1 MNKLSRGERL
11 FELVNYVLLTL
22 LALFFLLPFVSVL
35 MTSFVS
41 QAEYAQRGAF
51 ILIPQRIDLTAYRI
65 LLGTGSVVPN
75 AYMITILRALIG
87 TLLNL
92 VFTATLAYGLAR
104 RQLPGRTAVTLY
116 VFIPMIFSGGLI
128 PSFILMDTLHLL
140 NKFWVMIVPG
150 LISVWNLLI
159 MRNFFMALPYEL
171 EEAAIVDG
179 ASPPVILWKI
189 ILPLSLPSIST
200 IGLFYAVGH
209 WNAWFD
215 AAIYLKDMKLMP
227 VQLIL
232 RAVMQATMQYGGQ
245 GFLSDPG
252 AAMGYE
258 VLPPA
263 RSMQGAMIMVTT
275 LPILCIYPFIQKY
288 FVKGALIGSV
298 KG

>member
-1 MNKLSRGERL
+1 MNKLSRSERT
-11 FELVNYVLLTL
+11 FEITNYLILIALTL
-22 LALFFLLPFVSVL
+22 IFLVPFGSVL

-41 QAEYAQRGAF
+41 QTEYAQRGSF
-51 ILIPQRIDLTAYRI
+51 ILIPRTFDFTAYKL
-65 LLGTGSVVPN
+65 LLGSGSVVPN
-75 AYMITILRALIG
+75 AYMITILRTVIG

-92 VFTATLAYGLAR
+92 AFTATLAYGLAR
-104 RQLPGRTAVTLY
+104 RNLPGRTFLTLY

-128 PSFILMDTLHLL
+128 PSFVLMDTLGLL
-140 NKFWVMIVPG
+140 NKFWAMIIPG

-159 MRNFFMALPYEL
+159 MRNFFMALPIEL

-179 ASPPVILWKI
+179 ANPPTILWKVV
-189 ILPLSLPSIST
+189 LPLSLPSIST
-200 IGLFYAVGH
+200 IGLFYAVAH

-215 AAIYLKDMKLMP
+215 AAIYLKDQFLMP
-227 VQLIL
+227 IQLIL

-245 GFLSDPG
+245 GFLSDPS

-258 VLPPA
+258 TLPPA
-263 RSMQGAMIMVTT
+263 RALQGAMIMVTT

>member
-1 MNKLSRGERL
+1 
-11 FELVNYVLLTL
+11 
-22 LALFFLLPFVSVL
+22 
-35 MTSFVS
+35 MTSFVG
-41 QAEYAQRGAF
+41 QEEYARRGAF
-51 ILIPQRIDLTAYRI
+51 ILMPEQFDFTAYRL
-65 LLGTGSVVPN
+65 LLGDGSVVPN
-75 AYMITILRALIG
+75 AYLITVLRAIIG
-87 TLLNL
+87 TFLNL

-104 RQLPGRTAVTLY
+104 RQLPGRTLLTLY

-128 PSFILMDTLHLL
+128 PHFILMDTLGLL
-140 NKFWVMIVPG
+140 NKFWAMIVPG
-150 LISVWNLLI
+150 LVSVWNLLI

-179 ASPPVILWKI
+179 ASPPLILWKI
-189 ILPLSLPSIST
+189 ILPLSLPSLST

-215 AAIYLKDMKLMP
+215 AAIYLKDMSLMP
-227 VQLIL
+227 IQLIL

-245 GFLSDPG
+245 GFLSDPS

-258 VLPPA
+258 MLPPA
-263 RSMQGAMIMVTT
+263 RSLQGAMIMVTT